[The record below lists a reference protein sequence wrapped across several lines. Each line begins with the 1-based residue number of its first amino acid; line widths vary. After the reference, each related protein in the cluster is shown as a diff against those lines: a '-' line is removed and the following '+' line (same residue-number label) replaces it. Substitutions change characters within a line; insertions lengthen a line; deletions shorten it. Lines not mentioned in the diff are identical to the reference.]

1 MGATRHVAQHAAG
14 IVKVFWLAENFALH
28 VHRGVGCNDH
38 NIAFS
43 KTLSDDVGFTLRK
56 TLHVRKRSFEFERSL
71 IDVSRLDV
79 KRHYTFTKYFVQQ
92 LR

>member
-1 MGATRHVAQHAAG
+1 MGATRHLVQHAAR
-14 IVKVFWLAENFALH
+14 IVKVFRFAKNFALH

-38 NIAFS
+38 NIMNRKS
-43 KTLSDDVGFTLRK
+43 LGNDVGFTLRK
-56 TLHVRKRSFEFERSL
+56 SLHVRERSLEFERSL